1 VIEITVPMI
10 IVIFL
15 VAMIGF
21 FLYWSTRKDKYT
33 LLLQIQQEFA
43 KQDVQPT
50 LYAYNDIKTATQDFH
65 PDMKIGQG
73 SFGVVYKVCT
83 TFFDH
88 LFVLY

>member
-1 VIEITVPMI
+1 VIKI
-10 IVIFL
+10 IVPLTVATFL
-15 VAMIGF
+15 VAMIGL
-21 FLYWSTRKDKYT
+21 FLYWSARKDKYT

-50 LYAYNDIKTATQDFH
+50 IYAYNDIKIATRDFH
-65 PDMKIGQG
+65 PNMKIGQG

-83 TFFDH
+83 TFLDH